1 MKNNFSSLSDTELVS
16 RIGAFCSVALENPT
30 DYGLNGTEVEALSD
44 SNTALGA
51 SIDNFMAANG
61 LKLAASST
69 KESAREEVLV
79 QMSSILK
86 RIYGDPSVT
95 DEELSKASLAP
106 RPTGPTFTTPYV
118 PTNVNA
124 KVVGPNRI
132 EIKWNRANNINGTL
146 YALEVQHGEGSPW
159 TALTTITATRYFY
172 TDAQVGSPISFR
184 VTAKRGTRFS
194 QPSASTTLWSEEEG
208 STLHLAA

>member
-44 SNTALGA
+44 ANTLLNTN
-51 SIDNFMAANG
+51 IDNYLAANG
-61 LKLAASST
+61 AKLAATSAKDSS
-69 KESAREEVLV
+69 REDVLT

-86 RIYGDPSVT
+86 RVYGDPTVT
-95 DEELSKASLAP
+95 DQDLNKASLAP
-106 RPTGPTFTTPYV
+106 RPSGPTYTTPNV

-132 EIKWNRANNINGTL
+132 EVKWNKANNIGGTL
-146 YALEVQHGEGSPW
+146 YSIEVQHGQGAW
-159 TALTTITATRYFY
+159 TLLDTITSTRFFY
-172 TDAQVGSPISFR
+172 TVSEAGQPISFR
-184 VTAKRGTRFS
+184 VVAKRGNRTS
-194 QPSASTTLWSEEEG
+194 QPSAITSLWSEEEEN
-208 STLHLAA
+208 TLQIAA

>member
-51 SIDNFMAANG
+51 AIDNYLAANG

-69 KESAREEVLV
+69 KENAREEVLV

-86 RIYGDPSVT
+86 RVYGDPSVT
-95 DEELSKASLAP
+95 DKELSEASLAP
-106 RPTGPTFTTPYV
+106 RPSGPTFTTPNV

-132 EIKWNRANNINGTL
+132 EVKWNRANNINGTL
-146 YALEVQHGEGSPW
+146 YSIEVQHGQGTWSLLD
-159 TALTTITATRYFY
+159 TVTSTRFFY
-172 TDAQVGSPISFR
+172 TVGEAGQPISFR
-184 VTAKRGTRFS
+184 IYAKRGNRTS
-194 QPSASTTLWSEEEG
+194 QPSAITSLWSEEEG
-208 STLHLAA
+208 NNLQIAA